1 MDTDI
6 WVERRTSNDN
16 IVDSRGKEIIDLCIS
31 NQLRILNGRS
41 FGDSAGKFT
50 CYNYA
55 GCSVVDYF
63 IVSEKLLNS
72 ILYMNVSD
80 FLPTLS
86 DCHSQLSVKM
96 LSSFEREPIME
107 HMNKFPNG
115 YMWNDSSA
123 ESFLKSFSH
132 PEIQN
137 QLKSFMDEKIE
148 LDNQSI
154 NKATE
159 TLHNIILNVADLSL
173 KRKLDK
179 KKNVQNK
186 KWFETDLKLKRKALL
201 NKAALMSKYPLDPII
216 RGSFY
221 KINKEYAKLR
231 KFKKKQFK
239 QNILD
244 KLIHLQSTNPKEY
257 WKLVNTL
264 K

>member
-1 MDTDI
+1 M
-6 WVERRTSNDN
+6 
-16 IVDSRGKEIIDLCIS
+16 
-31 NQLRILNGRS
+31 ILQQNLS
-41 FGDSAGKFT
+41 LNPFPIQKF
-50 CYNYA
+50 
-55 GCSVVDYF
+55 
-63 IVSEKLLNS
+63 
-72 ILYMNVSD
+72 
-80 FLPTLS
+80 
-86 DCHSQLSVKM
+86 
-96 LSSFEREPIME
+96 
-107 HMNKFPNG
+107 
-115 YMWNDSSA
+115 
-123 ESFLKSFSH
+123 
-132 PEIQN
+132 
-137 QLKSFMDEKIE
+137 KIE

-159 TLHNIILNVADLSL
+159 TLHNIILNVADLSI
-173 KRKLDK
+173 KRKLDM

-186 KWFETDLKLKRKALL
+186 KWFEADLKLKRKTLL

-244 KLIHLQSTNPKEY
+244 KLIHLQSTNTKEY